1 MATEKSINPSP
12 PWHLE
17 TTAQNQLSYQLP
29 QAEINVPGHRHA
41 ERKTRLTTA
50 TRVRLV

>member
-17 TTAQNQLSYQLP
+17 TTARNQISYQSPL
-29 QAEINVPGHRHA
+29 QLG
-41 ERKTRLTTA
+41 
-50 TRVRLV
+50 